1 MIVQIFKP
9 LETDLDTFDGNKI
22 GEIPAV
28 ISYQYTKHWQKPG
41 SFTLVIGAGHED
53 ESKITED
60 SLLLIDGDWLLVVGT
75 KPTDTDTTIT
85 GTDLKGYLKQRITLY
100 SAAQDTGAQGYDVA
114 SGSTETVLKHY
125 VSNNAAN
132 PEDPNRKIPR
142 MVVSADQHRGLESDN
157 YMARLENLADVE
169 ENICINADVGY
180 SVEADYPNN
189 QIVFDIVP
197 RVDKTED
204 QIARNRVVFAVNRGN
219 VISLSGERD
228 AQNYQ
233 NVFYATKADG
243 NLEADAITQKV
254 LREGATE
261 ATGPYRR
268 EVQVNVSADS
278 ISEIETYARHEA
290 ENYIMADSYTV
301 EAGSIVEYGAEYA
314 LGDVVTVKDISR
326 GKTADKVIIQAEKSI
341 SGVEKSLR
349 LTFGDSKRKLISGI
363 NENVERAINNIKKL
377 VIDKAA
383 KEDVKNESEVQK
395 GISDMLA
402 NALGGYHTDETSE
415 DGSVIHYFHDQ
426 PLLADSTKIWKK
438 TIDAFGVSTDGGQ
451 TWSAGITADGS
462 IVAKIIEVAK
472 IVSPVNPDAYFDLIN
487 GVIGASKLIGRD
499 YSGQE
504 MYLRIGKISDEQNMY
519 SRGMI
524 LCSKDSNGNEIKILS
539 FSIGPLGAA
548 ITGYSD
554 LRYTQNS
561 EGQYGTCS
569 AIRLIFWPSAQ
580 YFSIRYNDGTNDT
593 FTEMASVMN
602 GTFDCKKDIIA
613 LKTDGTEISMRD
625 LAARVAALEAK

>member
-60 SLLLIDGDWLLVVGT
+60 SLLLIDGDWLLVVGI

-100 SAAQDTGAQGYDVA
+100 SEAQDTGAQGYDVA

-169 ENICINADVGY
+169 ENICTNADVGY

-189 QIVFDIVP
+189 QIIFDIVP

-228 AQNYQ
+228 AQNYR

-301 EAGSIVEYGAEYA
+301 EAGSIAEYGAEYA
-314 LGDVVTVKDISR
+314 LGDVVTVKDVAR

-462 IVAKIIEVAK
+462 IIAKIIEVAK
-472 IVSPVNPDAYFDLIN
+472 IVSPADENIYIDLLNGDGSLKRIIGKDTEGNTIYFNVGEIPGNTGIYKRGILMSRKIN
-487 GVIGASKLIGRD
+487 GV
-499 YSGQE
+499 
-504 MYLRIGKISDEQNMY
+504 EQNII
-519 SRGMI
+519 G
-524 LCSKDSNGNEIKILS
+524 
-539 FSIGPLGAA
+539 FSLAPFGSA
-548 ITGYSD
+548 ITSFGYDSD
-554 LRYTQNS
+554 GNISRMQFVFGAQTNS
-561 EGQYGTCS
+561 
-569 AIRLIFWPSAQ
+569 
-580 YFSIRYNDGTNDT
+580 
-593 FTEMASVMN
+593 
-602 GTFDCKKDIIA
+602 IIA
-613 LKTDGTEISMRD
+613 RRWAAGESNYTDVATFLNGEWQFPGDVTAQSESGISISVRN
-625 LAARVAALEAK
+625 LATRIAALEAK